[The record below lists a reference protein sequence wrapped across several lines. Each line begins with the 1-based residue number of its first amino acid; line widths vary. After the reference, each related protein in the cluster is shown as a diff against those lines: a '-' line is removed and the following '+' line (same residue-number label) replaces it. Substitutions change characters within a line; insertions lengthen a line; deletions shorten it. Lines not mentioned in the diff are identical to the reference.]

1 VKLGLALLLA
11 VVVGAVAAGAA
22 EANGD
27 PASDVLPFTTVYL
40 SIQDPTR
47 SKAGE
52 ALLSVTHAAAKKKHE
67 VRVAVISQP
76 SDLGLIQSMWRR
88 PQTYAEFLGKE
99 LFQFAHY
106 TGTTL
111 IVMPNGYGI
120 YGPQAAK
127 GKPALAKLPKP
138 GTSDL
143 EKLGARGVTAVRT
156 VAPPNGYVLAA
167 PKSGSGTSAWVI
179 ILGALGG
186 AALVAGTLF
195 LALRRWL
202 LQPQASSKLQENK
215 P

>member
-1 VKLGLALLLA
+1 L
-11 VVVGAVAAGAA
+11 
-22 EANGD
+22 
-27 PASDVLPFTTVYL
+27 
-40 SIQDPTR
+40 
-47 SKAGE
+47 
-52 ALLSVTHAAAKKKHE
+52 
-67 VRVAVISQP
+67 ISQP
-76 SDLGLIQSMWRR
+76 SDLGLIQSMWRK